1 MTNSEICSVLNAA
14 DNQGKNGNRTINP
27 VTKICNE
34 CENMNKG
41 NTTNG
46 LGWAKNKD
54 SISDSS
60 AVATEVIDPKQ
71 VIPEDIA
78 NQSGSELSATDIYT
92 IVTTAIQS
100 TNKKIGGLRDDVQ
113 NKIVT
118 LENYCKVILKKK
130 KKI

>member
-1 MTNSEICSVLNAA
+1 
-14 DNQGKNGNRTINP
+14 
-27 VTKICNE
+27 
-34 CENMNKG
+34 MNKG